1 MSEHFTTQSTDGTC
15 RVTTVKAI
23 LRAIILYILLV
34 GVQPSTGQPSAVD
47 WLIDLHVEDIVN
59 GLPVAARDLSFGVS
73 SDGTDGIDPTLGETE
88 LPPYPPGGLHVIFVS
103 DLTGNGLSS
112 DIRSNTDSV
121 LTFNI
126 QIQHNSNTETIKITW
141 DNPPLAAIASA
152 AWLDDPIN
160 GSFGVVNMLT
170 TDNISLP
177 TLASEVRI
185 VVHLSATGSGYNP
198 VKDPNTAEYNQPG
211 GDGYNPAKDPNAPQ
225 FNQPGGDGYNPAK
238 DPNAPQ

>member
-88 LPPYPPGGLHVIFVS
+88 LPPYPPGGLHAIFVS

-160 GSFGVVNMLT
+160 GSLGVVNMLT
-170 TDNISLP
+170 TDNISLS

-198 VKDPNTAEYNQPG
+198 AKDPNTAEYNQPG
-211 GDGYNPAKDPNAPQ
+211 GNGYNPATDPNAPEYNPAKDPNTA
-225 FNQPGGDGYNPAK
+225 
-238 DPNAPQ
+238 